1 MADKR
6 DELRLDDTLLTD
18 VPPEGEDYSLEEI
31 LAEFGAR
38 QEPKLLTE
46 EQKPEPKPEPKP
58 ESKPE
63 PKHYPADHFHHLHSR
78 CADYDAEYQMEADIG
93 CFVHFAAVLTAG
105 HRGHEK
111 IPGVLQRPAKI
122 PRDGKRTCGRNV
134 RWSPGCQSF

>member
-1 MADKR
+1 MADKK

-58 ESKPE
+58 KPE
-63 PKHYPADHFHHLHSR
+63 PDPALAAELARQEARDKLLAQAVDLEKLERELPKPPRPVSLEEVVGSTV
-78 CADYDAEYQMEADIG
+78 DAVMEENAEP
-93 CFVHFAAVLTAG
+93 LL
-105 HRGHEK
+105 K
-111 IPGVLQRPAKI
+111 
-122 PRDGKRTCGRNV
+122 PRRA
-134 RWSPGCQSF
+134 